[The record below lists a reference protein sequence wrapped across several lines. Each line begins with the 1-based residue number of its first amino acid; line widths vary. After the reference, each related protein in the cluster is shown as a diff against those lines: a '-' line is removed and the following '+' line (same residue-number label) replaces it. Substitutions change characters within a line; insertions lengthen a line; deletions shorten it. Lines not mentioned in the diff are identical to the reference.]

1 MNIVHKSL
9 LAVVVFTFSSLTALS
24 LAAPDAD
31 PHPFGGRSFE
41 TRHEGV
47 FNGEE
52 IEYTAR
58 LGETIIKNDDGE
70 PVASFYSTDYVAND
84 IQDRSARPVIF
95 IWNGGPIAAST
106 QLHMAGF
113 GPKRLIAPTD
123 PEAPIGPPFETKDN
137 THTLL
142 DIADLV
148 FVDPAET
155 GFSRRLPAG
164 SKDYFY
170 STPGDGESIVRFI
183 QTWLDE
189 NDRAASPVFVMGTSY
204 GSIRAAVVA
213 GLLAETDNPLDGVIL
228 FSQGVNL
235 VETTQRHHNLVGYAS
250 NLSQLAAI
258 AWFHGR
264 SAYQNKSVYDVI
276 DKAQAFA
283 MSDYLTAIAKGRDIS
298 DREMQRVAERLSDFL
313 GMDVDYFI
321 ENDLLFTKPQF
332 RRDFMKED
340 NMVLASSDARYAYP
354 ADGEPLSNPTA
365 QGAPHVHE
373 DHLQNFL
380 QVDLSVEEYRGFAP
394 DIEDWDYGGSSTIT
408 RQKAS
413 PGAARSVFADY
424 DWSADL
430 VESFK
435 AKPTFRLFIATG
447 VYDTLT
453 TAGPARM
460 LASDVNFPDERV
472 ELHEYE
478 GGHSFYGNDDTFER
492 LADDLRDFIT
502 QR

>member
-1 MNIVHKSL
+1 MTIIRKLL
-9 LAVVVFTFSSLTALS
+9 LAVVFLAISLPVLAL
-24 LAAPDAD
+24 AEAD
-31 PHPFGGRSFE
+31 GDPRPFGGRSFE
-41 TRHEGV
+41 TRHAGV
-47 FNGEE
+47 FNGEG

-70 PVASFYSTDYVAND
+70 PVASLYSTDYVAND

-95 IWNGGPIAAST
+95 IWNGGPIAASS

-123 PEAPIGPPFETKDN
+123 PKTPVEPPFETKN
-137 THTLL
+137 NAHTLL
-142 DIADLV
+142 DVADLV

-164 SKDYFY
+164 SKKYFY
-170 STPGDGESIVRFI
+170 STPGDGDSIARFI
-183 QTWLDE
+183 RTWLDE
-189 NDRAASPVFVMGTSY
+189 NDRMASPVFVMGTSY

-276 DKAQAFA
+276 DKVQAFA

-298 DREMQRVAERLSDFL
+298 EREKRRIAKRLSDFL
-313 GMDVDYFI
+313 GMDADYFI
-321 ENDLLFTKPQF
+321 ENDLRFTKPQF

-340 NMVLASSDARYAYP
+340 NMVLASSDARYVYP

-365 QGAPHVHE
+365 QGVPHVHE
-373 DHLQNFL
+373 EYLKNFL

-408 RQKAS
+408 LQKAS

-430 VESFK
+430 AEGFK
-435 AKPTFRLFIATG
+435 AKPTFRVFIGTG

-460 LASDVNFPDERV
+460 LASDVNFPAERV
-472 ELHEYE
+472 ELREYE
-478 GGHSFYGNDDTFER
+478 GGHSFYGNDDAFEH
-492 LADDLRDFIT
+492 LADDLRDFIG
-502 QR
+502 QN